1 MADELLKQSG
11 TLEARKQTV
20 EWSMD
25 FNDMEKER
33 SITILVKNTAIEYE
47 IMMIIVKL
55 RRLLSDDVKY

>member
-55 RRLLSDDVKY
+55 RRLLSDDEKY

>member
-11 TLEARKQTV
+11 TLEAREQTV

-55 RRLLSDDVKY
+55 RRLLSDDEKY